1 MSSSENPHRG
11 SPYAQAL
18 ISHLLP
24 HCTPRKAAR
33 GEQLDFQVNGQ
44 GMCYLLLEGTV
55 ALYRRS
61 DTMMLSTARAP
72 AVFGI
77 ANLTDIYFDD
87 YFKTVTPCTICAI
100 PAERVH
106 EIINE
111 NALWDLFSKQ
121 LMFVYSRLY
130 KNIMPQ
136 GAPTSYEMI
145 RQQLLK
151 LMDEDEHYR
160 ASITAER
167 YIREKTQLSR
177 SGVMRILADLRTG
190 GFIEIE
196 DGKLTGINKLPAK
209 Y

>member
-18 ISHLLP
+18 INHLLP
-24 HCTPRKAAR
+24 YCTPRKTAR
-33 GEQLDFQVNGQ
+33 GEQLDLQVNGQ

-55 ALYRRS
+55 AVYRRS
-61 DTMMLSTARAP
+61 DAMMLSTARAP

-87 YFKTVTPCTICAI
+87 YFKTVTPCTIGVI

-111 NALWDLFSKQ
+111 KSLWGLFSKQ

-136 GAPTSYEMI
+136 A
-145 RQQLLK
+145 RQ
-151 LMDEDEHYR
+151 R
-160 ASITAER
+160 
-167 YIREKTQLSR
+167 
-177 SGVMRILADLRTG
+177 
-190 GFIEIE
+190 
-196 DGKLTGINKLPAK
+196 LTR
-209 Y
+209 